1 MEIRNVGASGLK
13 VSSLCLGALT
23 FGEAEE
29 SAMFYQVGCD
39 ERTAIGIMNRA
50 LDAGINFF
58 DTADVYGPD
67 GLSEQ
72 IIGRWFDAQH
82 RRDEVVLATKFGFR
96 MAPGPLGTGAARRRI
111 MRCAE
116 QSLRRLKTDRI
127 DLYQVHVQDNDTPEE
142 ETLRA
147 LDDLVHQGK
156 VLYIGASNYAA
167 YRLAESLGISE
178 RGNLARYVSLQARY
192 NLVARQLDREHLPLC
207 AAHGLGLLPYSPLGG
222 GLLSGKYGRD
232 RTPPP
237 GARVTQWTERYGN
250 RPPLWPDFATER
262 NWRIVEALAAVAE
275 ELGASPAQVALA
287 WLLHKPQVASVILGV
302 RSLAQ
307 LEDNLKAAEL
317 ILPEPAMRRLDEVSG
332 TELDYP
338 YDFLTEIQGRW

>member
-1 MEIRNVGASGLK
+1 MEYRNLGVSGLK

-23 FGEAEE
+23 FGEHDE
-29 SAMFYQVGCD
+29 SSMFYEVGCD
-39 ERTAIGIMNRA
+39 EQTAFGIMNRA
-50 LDAGINFF
+50 LDAGVNFF

-67 GLSEQ
+67 GLSER
-72 IIGRWFDAQH
+72 IIGRWFEAES

-96 MAPGPLGTGAARRRI
+96 LAPGPLGTGASRRQI

-116 QSLRRLKTDRI
+116 DSLRRLRTDRI
-127 DLYQVHVQDNDTPEE
+127 DLYQVHVQDIETPEE

-147 LDDLVHQGK
+147 LDDLVRQGK

-167 YRLAESLGISE
+167 YRLAQSLCLSE
-178 RGNLARYVSLQARY
+178 RGQLARYVSYQARY
-192 NLVARQLDREHLPLC
+192 NLLARHLEREHLPLC
-207 AAHGLGLLPYSPLGG
+207 ANQGLGILPYSPLGG
-222 GLLSGKYGRD
+222 GLLSGKYGAD

-237 GARVTQWTERYGN
+237 GARVTKWTERYGN

-262 NWRIVEALAAVAE
+262 NWRIVETVASVAE
-275 ELGASPAQVALA
+275 ALGASSAQVSLA

-302 RSLAQ
+302 RSVAQ

-317 ILPEPAMRRLDEVSG
+317 ALPPEAMRRLDEVSAS
-332 TELDYP
+332 ELGDP
-338 YDFLTEIQGRW
+338 YDYLTEIQGRW